1 MKKWMYWCIA
11 CTSVFCILFQV
22 IFYMSFVKMSER
34 KKEEKQIEQQARG
47 VATPKATMSE
57 AVSVNQADEILLQPG
72 AEYVCVIYNRDTGE
86 QSRECGT
93 ISSELVGC
101 NREDI
106 EKYLEEYMEKD
117 SKEKG
122 LVSYEM
128 ISFSSEALHVKKVY
142 EINKDE
148 YDFLLVVED
157 NEIVVYDAK
166 WKKVYERT
174 GLQIQGLMQ
183 KEQEKLIH
191 GMYVKDEK
199 ELYSI
204 LEDYSS

>member
-11 CTSVFCILFQV
+11 CTSLFCILFQV
-22 IFYMSFVKMSER
+22 IFYMSFVKMTER
-34 KKEEKQIEQQARG
+34 KRAEKQIEEQAQA
-47 VATPKATMSE
+47 VATPAATMSD
-57 AVSVNQADEILLQPG
+57 AVSVNQADDILLQPG

-86 QSRECGT
+86 QTRECGT
-93 ISSELVGC
+93 ISSEFIGC
-101 NREDI
+101 NREDV
-106 EKYLEEYMEKD
+106 ETYLEEYMEED

-122 LVSYEM
+122 LVSFEM
-128 ISFSSEALHVKKVY
+128 TSFSSEALHVKKVY
-142 EINKDE
+142 ETDKSE
-148 YDFLLVVED
+148 YAFLLVVED

-166 WKKVYERT
+166 WKNVYERT
-174 GLQIQGLMQ
+174 GIQIQGLMQ
-183 KEQEKLIH
+183 EEQEKLIQ